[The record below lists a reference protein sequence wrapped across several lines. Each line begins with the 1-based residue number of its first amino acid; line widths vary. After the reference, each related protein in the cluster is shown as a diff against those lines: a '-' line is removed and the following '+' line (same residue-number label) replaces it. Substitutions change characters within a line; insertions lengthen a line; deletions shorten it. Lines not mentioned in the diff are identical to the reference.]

1 MKLYLDDDSASALL
15 QRLLQVAGHDVQ
27 VPAEVGLSGQTD
39 TIHVAH
45 AINQDRVCLTRNYRD
60 FEHLHLLILQ
70 ARGHHPGILV
80 VRRDNDPRRNLSPR
94 DIVRAIRN
102 LEAAGVSLPDRYVIL
117 NHWQ

>member
-27 VPAEVGLSGQTD
+27 VPAEVGLSGQPD
-39 TIHVAH
+39 AVHLAH
-45 AINQDRVCLTRNYRD
+45 AISQGRVSLTRNYRD
-60 FEHLHLLILQ
+60 FEHLHLLVLQ
-70 ARGHHPGILV
+70 AQGHHPGILV
-80 VRRDNDPRRNLSPR
+80 VRRDNDARRNLSPR

-102 LEAAGVSLPDRYVIL
+102 LEAAGVNLRDRYEIL